1 MSDQELAKDLGPLAA
16 LTIGVGTMIGAGIF
30 VLPGD
35 AIQTSG
41 SLAVVAFLV
50 GGGIALLTALSASEL
65 GTAMPKSGGAYYY
78 VNHALGPLFGS
89 IAGWANW
96 LGLAFASAFYMVGFG
111 EYIAAIAG
119 LETTVT
125 LGPVALDPVTLLAVV
140 GGVFFVTVN
149 YVGAKETGRLQNV
162 IVVILI
168 AILTVFTIAG
178 ALRADPAK
186 LPEAKGYGPMMVTTG
201 IIFVSYL
208 GFVQITSVAEEIKDP
223 GRNLPRAVIGSV
235 VLVTAIYAL
244 VLIAMSAA
252 VPQGFIAEEQALGNI
267 VVVSAARELLGPL
280 GAVAMLFGGL
290 LATASSANASILASS
305 RINFAMGRDRL
316 ITPALNDIHDR
327 FATPY
332 RSIAV
337 TGALIVVFIVGS
349 SVVGDDAIVSLSST
363 ASFLHLVIYGLL
375 NIALLVMRTADPAD
389 YEPDYTVPLY
399 PFTPILGAIT
409 SFALIYFIEPTIR
422 TLGFGLVA
430 AAIVWYFV
438 YARSRADKQGIL
450 GQYIQERAEA
460 MPDSAVTAAESVQP
474 DGGRYTVMVP
484 LANPEH
490 ETELI
495 TLASAIAKQRGGSV
509 LATHIVTVP
518 DQTSLAYGAEHV
530 DELDSQSADLLAAA
544 EADAETFGV
553 PVETQTIISHRSFEE
568 IFTAAESHDA
578 DLVVMGWGPDAHGS
592 PGRAESAIDEL
603 AHDLPCD
610 FLVLK
615 DRGLDPSGLLVPTAG
630 GPDSELSAA
639 VAKMLQAEFDADVT
653 LLHVADDESEGR
665 AFLDEWANEHGL
677 GDAALRIETGDAE
690 AAIETAAADASLVII
705 GATEEGLL
713 ERLVRGSL
721 VLDIVD
727 DVECSVLLAEKS
739 RDRSLLE
746 RLFG

>member
-41 SLAVVAFLV
+41 SLAVVAFLI

-119 LETTVT
+119 LGSKVA
-125 LGPVALDPVTLLAVV
+125 LGPLAVDTVPLLAVI
-140 GGVFFVTVN
+140 GGLFFITVN

-162 IVVILI
+162 IVVILV

-178 ALRADPAK
+178 ALRADPAN
-186 LPEAKGYGPMMVTTG
+186 LPEASGYGPMMVTTG

-252 VPQGFIAEEQALGNI
+252 VEQGFIAAEQAAGNI
-267 VVVSAARELLGPL
+267 VVVSAASELLGPL

-349 SVVGDDAIVSLSST
+349 SLVGDDAIVSLSST

-375 NIALLVMRTADPAD
+375 NLALIVMRTADPAD
-389 YEPDYTVPLY
+389 YEPDYIVPLY

-422 TLGFGLVA
+422 TLGFGIVA
-430 AAIVWYFV
+430 AAVAWYFV
-438 YARSRADKQGIL
+438 YARSRTEKQGIL
-450 GQYIQERAEA
+450 GEYVQRRSDS
-460 MPDSAVTAAESVQP
+460 MPDSAVAAADSVQP
-474 DGGRYTVMVP
+474 DGGTYKVMVP

-490 ETELI
+490 ETDLI
-495 TLASAIAKQRGGSV
+495 TLASAVAKQRGGSV

-530 DELDSQSADLLAAA
+530 DELDSQSTDLLAAA

-615 DRGLDPSGLLVPTAG
+615 NRGLDPSRLLVPTAG
-630 GPDSELSAA
+630 GPDSDLSAA
-639 VAKMLQAEFDADVT
+639 IAQTLQAEYDSEVT

-665 AFLDEWANEHGL
+665 AFLSEWAGEHGL
-677 GDAALRIETGDAE
+677 GDATLAVETGDVE
-690 AAIETAAADASLVII
+690 AAIENAAVDATLVII

-721 VLDIVD
+721 VLDVVD